1 MSSRDECHE
10 SQHTTV
16 LKYLKIIHELEHK
29 TPIGLILL
37 PRHSNCQGGYR
48 SRRGDKMPK
57 TPALDVSNLNPNVL
71 NAEYAV
77 RGAIA
82 IKAQEFVER
91 MRQGEDLGFQSIVQ
105 CNIGTQL

>member
-1 MSSRDECHE
+1 
-10 SQHTTV
+10 
-16 LKYLKIIHELEHK
+16 
-29 TPIGLILL
+29 
-37 PRHSNCQGGYR
+37 
-48 SRRGDKMPK
+48 MPK

-82 IKAQEFVER
+82 IKAQDYAEK

-105 CNIGTQL
+105 CNIGNPQILHQKPITFFRQVLAICDYPEVGL